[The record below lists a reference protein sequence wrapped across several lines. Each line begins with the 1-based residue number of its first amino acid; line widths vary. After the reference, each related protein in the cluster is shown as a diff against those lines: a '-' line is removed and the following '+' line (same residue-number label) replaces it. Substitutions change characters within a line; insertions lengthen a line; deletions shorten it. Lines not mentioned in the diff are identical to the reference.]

1 MSVGLV
7 VFFALL
13 SFKEPSITGAAIT
26 EENGKSH
33 AMVLHNIITDFF
45 GIQGINFP
53 NGKCGDIAQELYGNI
68 AFNSLDT
75 SAGYGT
81 TGPDRIAT
89 LNFVVDRTEKYGT
102 VDMAKGSEIIQDG
115 TTDSFISINTETI
128 VRVPKEVR
136 TTYFSM
142 DLYGIS
148 NGAFMISHGSFSTPS
163 VDCTF
168 VTKNSMAICNC
179 VSHPITGIRVAGITG
194 LRPVARNV

>member
-1 MSVGLV
+1 MV
-7 VFFALL
+7 VFFALM
-13 SFKEPSITGAAIT
+13 SMKEPFITGAAST
-26 EENGKSH
+26 EENVKSY
-33 AMVLHNIITDFF
+33 AMVLDNVITNFF

-53 NGKCGDIAQELYGNI
+53 NGKCGDIAQELYSNI
-68 AFNSLDT
+68 AFSSLDT
-75 SAGYGT
+75 TAGYGT

-148 NGAFMISHGSFSTPS
+148 NGAFIISHGSFSTPS

-168 VTKNSMAICNC
+168 ITRNSMAICDC

-194 LRPVARNV
+194 LRPVERNI